1 MRKVPRRSLF
11 VRERLLMLTR
21 KRVRPHSR
29 RSIMSR
35 LCRTL
40 ALAVLVA
47 PGLCAPLTPT
57 PLPAGERGRG
67 EGADWP
73 QFRGPG
79 GMGAAPATEK
89 GLPLAW
95 SDDAGIAW
103 RVQLPGPGASS
114 PIVIGDRVLVTCYS
128 GYGVPGKAG
137 GDLDSLKRHLLCF
150 SRAGKLLWQKDVPS
164 VTDPSYS

>member
-1 MRKVPRRSLF
+1 
-11 VRERLLMLTR
+11 
-21 KRVRPHSR
+21 
-29 RSIMSR
+29 MSR

-73 QFRGPG
+73 QLRGPG

-128 GYGVPGKAG
+128 GYGVDRNNPALGASVGPRCG
-137 GDLDSLKRHLLCF
+137 GVRWIPLRHR
-150 SRAGKLLWQKDVPS
+150 RA
-164 VTDPSYS
+164 